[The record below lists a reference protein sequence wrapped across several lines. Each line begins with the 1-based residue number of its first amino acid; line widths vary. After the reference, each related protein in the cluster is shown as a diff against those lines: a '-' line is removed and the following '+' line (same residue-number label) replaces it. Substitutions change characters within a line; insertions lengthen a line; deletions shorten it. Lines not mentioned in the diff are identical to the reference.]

1 MAKILVGTCGYGY
14 NEWVGPVYP
23 EGTKPAA
30 RLSLYSG
37 LFRTVE
43 LDHTYYGM
51 PKAANL
57 EKMLVAGGPDLTF
70 SIKAYRSLTH
80 EINPASWE
88 GDAKTY
94 REAIDPASGPG
105 GWRRCYSSFL
115 PNSPMKRITAVI
127 WISY

>member
-1 MAKILVGTCGYGY
+1 MAKILVGICGYGY

-37 LFRTVE
+37 LFRTLE

-51 PKAANL
+51 PKAPNL
-57 EKMLVAGGPDLTF
+57 EKMLVTGGPDLTF

-80 EINPASWE
+80 EI
-88 GDAKTY
+88 
-94 REAIDPASGPG
+94 DP
-105 GWRRCYSSFL
+105 SS
-115 PNSPMKRITAVI
+115 
-127 WISY
+127 